1 MDNFGDPGW
10 FRHQQIAQLWGLVAL
25 RLASSPI
32 AGFNATTYTEELKK
46 YLKSLD
52 TLAKDRLGADSD
64 STKKVINLDAL
75 GDAVANL
82 TEYAKELDTRAN
94 ELRNNPKSRTCYFNM
109 FCVCRSRHSE
119 VEQVNEAYLNFER
132 AFLGNGLPGRP
143 VYRHV
148 IYAPGTWEGYAGFTF
163 PSIRE
168 AIADKKWEEAHEQID
183 IVAKLLQKAAS
194 RKHF

>member
-10 FRHQQIAQLWGLVAL
+10 FHHQQIAQLWGLVAL

-32 AGFNATTYTEELKK
+32 VEFNATRYTSELTK

-52 TLAKDRLGADSD
+52 TLAKDRLGGDSE
-64 STKKVINLDAL
+64 SIKKVINLDPL
-75 GDAVANL
+75 GNAIANL
-82 TEYAKELDTRAN
+82 TKYAKELDDRAN
-94 ELRNNPKSRTCYFNM
+94 ELRNNPKSRKCYFNM
-109 FCVCRSRHSE
+109 FCVCHSRRTE
-119 VEQVNEAYLNFER
+119 IEQVNEAYLKFER
-132 AFLGNGLPGRP
+132 SFIGNGLPGRP

-168 AIADKKWEEAHEQID
+168 AIADQKWEEAHEQID
-183 IVAKLLQKAAS
+183 IVAKLVQKAAS